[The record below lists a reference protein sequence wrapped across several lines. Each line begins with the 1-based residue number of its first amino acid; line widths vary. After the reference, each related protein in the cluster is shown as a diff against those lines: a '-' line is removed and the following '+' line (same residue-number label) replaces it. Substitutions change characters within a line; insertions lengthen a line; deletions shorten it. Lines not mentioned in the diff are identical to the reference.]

1 MPDLPD
7 VVKNVDD
14 MVMLTYLSFMHTL
27 VLHKNNAMRA
37 GPMYVKYNAVL
48 RGLVT
53 GGNRY
58 TATIYLVCSGLRKLS
73 RMTKLPEGL
82 MVYRGNGGMAL
93 PLDFLEPDAQVYSL
107 FIL

>member
-1 MPDLPD
+1 
-7 VVKNVDD
+7 
-14 MVMLTYLSFMHTL
+14 MHTL
-27 VLHKNNAMRA
+27 VLHKNNALRA

-58 TATIYLVCSGLRKLS
+58 AATIYLVCSGLRKLS
-73 RMTKLPEGL
+73 RTTKLPKGL

-107 FIL
+107 YSHYLSNHAGYITLCTHFTL